1 MSGDAMTVIHRAV
14 RTRCGG
20 RAAAAAVLAASLLS
34 IQCARKPAPL
44 APIDR
49 TSFPLC
55 SRIGPHDDE
64 VKYLATGLKGGTY
77 VLLGDAIAKIAR
89 DNPRTRVEVCLTGG
103 SSENL
108 KLLAEGTVQFALVQ
122 LDTLHYAIEAAHSKD
137 DGDEEDDSEHVSLE
151 AVRFVTFLYSEKLHV
166 FVRPHLYLNSPA
178 DFNRNGGRGRE
189 NGVTRRARVWL
200 GPPRSGARQTA
211 SKVLQADGVPD
222 EDIETIGTKLDDLN
236 WNKASNCLLAKG
248 DQGLVAYFRVM
259 AVPKHSPSRPADE
272 GRHPRSICPPFGAEA
287 PPLSVDDLLEADA
300 QLMPL
305 PQALI
310 DRLTEDKLYVPTT
323 IDLGTYS
330 ELKRGVPTIGIPTV
344 LLTSLPD
351 DDGAAA
357 TVKALIGEIERGK
370 GLIEDHIEDVELD
383 QLDRHEPLHGI
394 GTHEGA
400 KKHLEARNPT
410 VLWGGLFALGLLVA
424 HARRNPG
431 SFRRGLAA
439 RSYMLVLSG
448 SLTGVWLMLSLA
460 MMRAEGHLNPKFRTL
475 GASFRHTFQI
485 VARMSDDRLM
495 TPEGEIWRW
504 LGLLLFPI
512 ILGWL
517 FSDVIKE
524 AFRLSAVKLAHL
536 IRSAQVRQ
544 APSAVITT
552 ARCLQRIIRGL
563 IGGSPAS
570 PGSLVFLNWNCRAEQ
585 IANALR
591 NDDRL
596 PSGPVVVVGPPGSGP
611 QNGGAAGD
619 VRFVEGDPASRAA
632 MEKAGVLDANAVTIV
647 SAWAPSDPLDRR
659 RRVDP
664 EYADA
669 KTLLALLAI
678 RALCEDGDRSRV
690 LPITA
695 EIRLARNHQEAKN
708 AVQGGKLA
716 LTCVAV

>member
-1 MSGDAMTVIHRAV
+1 MAV
-14 RTRCGG
+14 
-20 RAAAAAVLAASLLS
+20 AAVLAASLLS

-49 TSFPLC
+49 TSFPAC
-55 SRIGPHDDE
+55 SGIGPHDDQ

-77 VLLGDAIAKIAR
+77 VLLGDAIAKIAS
-89 DNPRTRVEVCLTGG
+89 DNPTTELKVCLTGG

-108 KLLAEGTVQFALVQ
+108 KLLADGTVQFALVQ

-137 DGDEEDDSEHVSLE
+137 DGDEEDDSDHMSLD

-166 FVRPHLYLNSPA
+166 FVKPHLYLNSPA
-178 DFNRNGGRGRE
+178 DLNRNGGRGRE

-222 EDIETIGTKLDDLN
+222 EDIETIGTKLNDDLN

-248 DQGLVAYFRVM
+248 DQALVAYFRVM
-259 AVPKHSPSRPADE
+259 AVPKRAQPSRPDDE
-272 GRHPRSICPPFGAEA
+272 GRRPRSICPPFGSEA
-287 PPLSVDDLLEADA
+287 PPLSVDDLLEADS
-300 QLMPL
+300 QIMPL

-323 IDLGTYS
+323 IDLGTYR

-351 DDGAAA
+351 DDTAAA

-370 GLIEDHIEDVELD
+370 GQIEDHIEDVELD
-383 QLDRHEPLHGI
+383 QLGRRESLHGI
-394 GTHEGA
+394 ETHQGA
-400 KKHLEARNPT
+400 KKHLAAGNPT
-410 VLWGGLFALGLLVA
+410 VLWAGLFALGLAVA

-439 RSYMLVLSG
+439 RSYLLVLSG

-517 FSDVIKE
+517 FSDVIKD
-524 AFRLSAVKLAHL
+524 AFRLSAVKLAHV
-536 IRSAQVRQ
+536 IRRAQVSQ
-544 APSAVITT
+544 APSVVITT
-552 ARCLQRIIRGL
+552 AKCLQRIIKGL
-563 IGGSPAS
+563 FGPPPS

-596 PSGPVVVVGPPGSGP
+596 PDGQVVVVGPSGSGP

-619 VRFVEGDPASRAA
+619 FRFVEGDPASRAA
-632 MEKAGVLDANAVTIV
+632 MEQAGVLDANAVTIV
-647 SAWAPSDPLDRR
+647 SAWTPADPLDRR
-659 RRVDP
+659 RHVDP
-664 EYADA
+664 EFADA

-695 EIRLARNHQEAKN
+695 EFRLARNHQEAKN

>member
-20 RAAAAAVLAASLLS
+20 RAAVAAVLAASLLS

-55 SRIGPHDDE
+55 SQIEPHDDG

-89 DNPRTRVEVCLTGG
+89 DNPRARVEVCLTGG

-108 KLLAEGTVQFALVQ
+108 KLLAEGRVQFALVQ

-259 AVPKHSPSRPADE
+259 AVPKHSPSRPAEE
-272 GRHPRSICPPFGAEA
+272 GRHLRSVCPPFGTEA
-287 PPLSVDDLLEADA
+287 PPLSVDDLLDADA

-383 QLDRHEPLHGI
+383 QLDRRESLHGI

-400 KKHLEARNPT
+400 KKHLENRNPT

-544 APSAVITT
+544 APSAFITI
-552 ARCLQRIIRGL
+552 ARCVQRIIRGF

-585 IANALR
+585 MANAMR

-596 PSGPVVVVGPPGSGP
+596 PSGQVVVVGPSGSGP

-632 MEKAGVLDANAVTIV
+632 MEKAGVLDASAVTIV
-647 SAWAPSDPLDRR
+647 SAWAPADPLDRR

-690 LPITA
+690 LPVTA

-716 LTCVAV
+716 LTCVPI

>member
-1 MSGDAMTVIHRAV
+1 V

-20 RAAAAAVLAASLLS
+20 RAAVAAVLAASLLS

-55 SRIGPHDDE
+55 SQIEPHDDG

-89 DNPRTRVEVCLTGG
+89 DNPRARVEVCLTGG

-108 KLLAEGTVQFALVQ
+108 KLLAEGRVQFALVQ

-259 AVPKHSPSRPADE
+259 AVPKHSPSRPAEE
-272 GRHPRSICPPFGAEA
+272 GRHLRSVCPPFGTEA
-287 PPLSVDDLLEADA
+287 PPLSVDDLLDADA

-344 LLTSLPD
+344 LLTSLSD

-383 QLDRHEPLHGI
+383 QLDRRESLHGI

-400 KKHLEARNPT
+400 KKHLENRNPT

-544 APSAVITT
+544 APSAFITI
-552 ARCLQRIIRGL
+552 ARCVQRIIRGF

-585 IANALR
+585 MANAMR

-596 PSGPVVVVGPPGSGP
+596 PSGQVVVVGPSGSGP

-632 MEKAGVLDANAVTIV
+632 MEKAGVLDASAVTIV
-647 SAWAPSDPLDRR
+647 SAWAPADPLDRR

-716 LTCVAV
+716 LTCVPI